1 MSDSY
6 AYLHLADANHNSADL
21 AQELRSTSVRSW
33 SERGVEVWGMF
44 SGLFG
49 LASNELIVILHNA
62 LGAPSSALTEPL
74 RSAQILRTEQLRATV
89 RPAAFTPLAQNGSD
103 NKPGNESNK
112 GLYVLRRFRL
122 RPNSVPETV
131 RLSRQAWETFEADS
145 TFHTRPLGLF
155 EQTEP
160 NESHYDNML
169 LVTWYDGFDSWE
181 RSRKPAREAQDNFRQ
196 RHALT
201 TRTGAI
207 ATRLLT
213 SRAGQA
219 DKSG

>member
-6 AYLHLADANHNSADL
+6 AYLHLADANNSATDL
-21 AQELRSTSVRSW
+21 AQELRTNSVRSW
-33 SERGVEVWGMF
+33 RDRGVEVWGMF

-62 LGAPSSALTEPL
+62 AGAPLSALTEPVG
-74 RSAQILRTEQLRATV
+74 STQVLRTEQLRATV
-89 RPAAFTPLAQNGSD
+89 RPAAFAPLTQNPPKTGPSGTA
-103 NKPGNESNK
+103 NSESTK

-122 RPNSVPETV
+122 QPNSVPETV

-169 LVTWYDGFDSWE
+169 LVTWYDGFASWE

-201 TRTGAI
+201 TRSGAI

-213 SRAGQA
+213 GGAKG
-219 DKSG
+219 